1 MKSSVK
7 IAIIGG
13 GIVGCSILYHLTRRG
28 WSNVVLLERGEL
40 TAGST
45 WHAAAS
51 MHRLHSNP
59 NIARLQ
65 DYSNALY
72 RKLEAETG
80 QSCGIHTPGGLYLAS
95 SRARMQELKIQ
106 YSRSKYLGF
115 DVQLLS
121 VDEIKQFNPLVDT
134 EGLHGGMWDPEDG
147 HVDDLLDRNVA
158 TLQMLQFA
166 LKCIR
171 QEEPGPSQ
179 HPVVRIAYL
188 HDMVNM
194 SEDECRII

>member
-80 QSCGIHTPGGLYLAS
+80 QSCGIHTPNEERLAGRPYRVLPIHDQS
-95 SRARMQELKIQ
+95 FVDCRVAGAPRN
-106 YSRSKYLGF
+106 
-115 DVQLLS
+115 DQL
-121 VDEIKQFNPLVDT
+121 IKV
-134 EGLHGGMWDPEDG
+134 
-147 HVDDLLDRNVA
+147 
-158 TLQMLQFA
+158 
-166 LKCIR
+166 
-171 QEEPGPSQ
+171 
-179 HPVVRIAYL
+179 
-188 HDMVNM
+188 
-194 SEDECRII
+194 